1 MDRVELQRRLAAAQT
16 EVAVY
21 REKLLLKEQE
31 VSLWKKKL
39 EKSNEHRT

>member
-1 MDRVELQRRLAAAQT
+1 MDRIEMQRRLAIAQS
-16 EVAVY
+16 EVAAC

-39 EKSNEHRT
+39 EKSNDNGT